1 MQRKNSP
8 QYVINSYQ
16 KRSKVG
22 PIILWA
28 IAGIIFGAGIV
39 LLVIGFSNGSG
50 GSIDLLAPVKGFFAS
65 PTPTATETFTP
76 TPTVPTST
84 PTMTPTET
92 ETPTPT
98 LTPTPEGPQMYT
110 VEEGDNCWS
119 IAVDKFGVDFELFMM
134 INNMTACNIG
144 IGDQVVIPARD
155 QEKPTMTPIPLDQ
168 YTTGQIVSYVVEMN
182 DSYNDIAAK
191 FSTTLE
197 SIQRLNNVN
206 VYTTFP
212 QYGQVLQI
220 EVNLV
225 TPTPAPEATATPEVA
240 TLQP

>member
-168 YTTGQIVSYVVEMN
+168 YTYGQQIEYTVEMN
-182 DSYNDIAAK
+182 DTYPAIAAK
-191 FSTTLE
+191 FNTTLE
-197 SIQRLNNVN
+197 NMQKLNNIEDITA
-206 VYTTFP
+206 YP
-212 QYGQVLQI
+212 RYGDVLTI
-220 EVNLV
+220 AVNLV
-225 TPTPAPEATATPEVA
+225 TPTPSPVPTYTAVPDEG
-240 TLQP
+240 

>member
-16 KRSKVG
+16 KKSKAG

-39 LLVIGFSNGSG
+39 LLVLWFAGGSG
-50 GSIDLLAPVKGFFAS
+50 GSFDPVARVKGLFAS
-65 PTPTATETFTP
+65 ATPTATETFTP

-168 YTTGQIVSYVVEMN
+168 YTYGQQIEYTVEMN
-182 DSYNDIAAK
+182 DTYPAIAAK
-191 FSTTLE
+191 FNTTLE
-197 SIQRLNNVN
+197 NMQKLNNIEDITA
-206 VYTTFP
+206 YP
-212 QYGQVLQI
+212 RYGDVLTI
-220 EVNLV
+220 AVNLV
-225 TPTPAPEATATPEVA
+225 TPTPSPVPTYTAVPDEG
-240 TLQP
+240 

>member
-16 KRSKVG
+16 KKSRIG

-39 LLVIGFSNGSG
+39 LLVLWFTGGG
-50 GSIDLLAPVKGFFAS
+50 GSFNFSAITNIFAS
-65 PTPTATETFTP
+65 ATPTPTETFTP
-76 TPTVPTST
+76 TPTVPTAT

-98 LTPTPEGPQMYT
+98 LTPTPEGPQIYV

-134 INNMTACNIG
+134 INNMTACNIS
-144 IGDQVVIPARD
+144 IGQEVIIPARD
-155 QEKPTMTPIPLDQ
+155 QEKPTMTPIPLEN
-168 YTTGQIVSYVVEMN
+168 YTVGQQIEYIVEMN
-182 DSYNDIAAK
+182 DTYPAIASK
-191 FSTTLE
+191 FNTSLD
-197 SIQRLNNVN
+197 SIQKLNEIEDITA
-206 VYTTFP
+206 YPRF
-212 QYGQVLQI
+212 GDVLTI
-220 EVNLV
+220 AVNLV
-225 TPTPAPEATATPEVA
+225 TPTPSPVPTYTEV
-240 TLQP
+240 PSEG

>member
-39 LLVIGFSNGSG
+39 LLVLWFAGDSG
-50 GSIDLLAPVKGFFAS
+50 GSFDPVARVKGLFAS
-65 PTPTATETFTP
+65 ATPTATETFTP

-168 YTTGQIVSYVVEMN
+168 YTVGQQIEYTVEMN
-182 DSYNDIAAK
+182 DTYPAIASK
-191 FSTTLE
+191 FNTTLDSME
-197 SIQRLNNVN
+197 KLNN
-206 VYTTFP
+206 
-212 QYGQVLQI
+212 I
-220 EVNLV
+220 EDITAYPRFGDILTIAVNLV
-225 TPTPAPEATATPEVA
+225 TPTPSPVPTYTAVPDEG
-240 TLQP
+240 

>member
-16 KRSKVG
+16 KKSKVG

-39 LLVIGFSNGSG
+39 LLVLWFAGGSG
-50 GSIDLLAPVKGFFAS
+50 GSFDPVARVKGLFAS

-168 YTTGQIVSYVVEMN
+168 YTVGQQIEYTVEMN
-182 DSYNDIAAK
+182 DTYPAIASK
-191 FSTTLE
+191 FNTTLDSME
-197 SIQRLNNVN
+197 KLNN
-206 VYTTFP
+206 
-212 QYGQVLQI
+212 I
-220 EVNLV
+220 EDITAYPRFGDILTIAVNLV
-225 TPTPAPEATATPEVA
+225 TPTPSPVPTYTAVPDEG
-240 TLQP
+240 

>member
-16 KRSKVG
+16 KRSKIG

-39 LLVIGFSNGSG
+39 LLVLWFAGGSG
-50 GSIDLLAPVKGFFAS
+50 GSFDPVARVKGLFAS
-65 PTPTATETFTP
+65 ATPTATETFTP

-168 YTTGQIVSYVVEMN
+168 YTVGQQIEYTVEMN
-182 DSYNDIAAK
+182 DTYPAIASK
-191 FSTTLE
+191 FNTTLDSME
-197 SIQRLNNVN
+197 KLNN
-206 VYTTFP
+206 
-212 QYGQVLQI
+212 I
-220 EVNLV
+220 EDITAYPRFGDILTIAVNLV
-225 TPTPAPEATATPEVA
+225 TPTPSPVPTYTAVPDEG
-240 TLQP
+240 